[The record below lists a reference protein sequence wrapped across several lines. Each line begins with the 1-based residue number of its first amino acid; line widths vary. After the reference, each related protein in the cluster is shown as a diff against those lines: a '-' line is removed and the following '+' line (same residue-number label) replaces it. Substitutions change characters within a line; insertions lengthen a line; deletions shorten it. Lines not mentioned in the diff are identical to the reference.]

1 MSNDSKNRAILLMVI
16 CAGLW
21 SIAGILIKL
30 LPWPV
35 MVIASIRSLI
45 AAGVFLLYMRYENK
59 SFIINKFS
67 LLGGMALSST
77 FISFIAANK
86 LTTAANAIVLQYS
99 APAFLL
105 IISAVF
111 FRQKSRKGDILA
123 VCITIFG
130 ISFFFLDKLS
140 TGYLL
145 GNIIGIFS
153 GIFFAS
159 MLAITGNTDDNSR
172 FSGIMLGHIFTFFI
186 GLPFVVLSDFTV
198 TPASVTTIIALGIF
212 QLGIPYILY
221 GIAVRVCSPLAC
233 SLISTLEPLLNPVWV
248 LLFYGE
254 APGFFALVGGIIVI
268 STVVSWSI
276 WSSKHQGKQ
285 TDVETDSNSSP
296 SDFKCDS

>member
-1 MSNDSKNRAILLMVI
+1 
-16 CAGLW
+16 
-21 SIAGILIKL
+21 
-30 LPWPV
+30 
-35 MVIASIRSLI
+35 
-45 AAGVFLLYMRYENK
+45 MRYEKK

-67 LLGGMALSST
+67 LLGGIALSST

-111 FRQKSRKGDILA
+111 FHQKSRKGDIIA

-130 ISFFFLDKLS
+130 ISFFFLDKLTS
-140 TGYLL
+140 GYLL
-145 GNIIGIFS
+145 GNIFGIAS
-153 GIFFAS
+153 GISFAS

-172 FSGIMLGHIFTFFI
+172 FSGILLGNLFTFVI
-186 GLPFVVLSDFTV
+186 GLPFVVLSDFPI
-198 TPASVTTIIALGIF
+198 TPAYTANIIVLGVF

-233 SLISTLEPLLNPVWV
+233 ALISTLEPLLNPVWV

-254 APGFFALVGGIIVI
+254 VPGFFALVGEIIVI

-276 WSSKHQGKQ
+276 WSSKQQGKQ
-285 TDVETDSNSSP
+285 TDLETDSNSSNNAT
-296 SDFKCDS
+296 S

>member
-1 MSNDSKNRAILLMVI
+1 L
-16 CAGLW
+16 
-21 SIAGILIKL
+21 AGILIKL

-35 MVIASIRSLI
+35 MAIASIRSFI
-45 AAGVFLLYMRYENK
+45 AAGVFLLYMRYEKK

-67 LLGGMALSST
+67 LLGGIALSST

-111 FRQKSRKGDILA
+111 FHQKSRKGDIIA

-130 ISFFFLDKLS
+130 ISFFFLDKLTS
-140 TGYLL
+140 GYLL
-145 GNIIGIFS
+145 GNIFGIAS
-153 GIFFAS
+153 GISFAS

-172 FSGIMLGHIFTFFI
+172 FSGILLGNLFTFVI
-186 GLPFVVLSDFTV
+186 GLPFVVLSDFPI
-198 TPASVTTIIALGIF
+198 TPAYTANIIVLGVF

-233 SLISTLEPLLNPVWV
+233 ALISTLEPLLNPVWV

-254 APGFFALVGGIIVI
+254 VPGFFALVGEIIVI

-276 WSSKHQGKQ
+276 WSSKQQGKQ
-285 TDVETDSNSSP
+285 TDLETDSNSSNNAT
-296 SDFKCDS
+296 S